1 MSQEGQGRMALVT
14 GGAGFIG
21 SHLVDGLLARGWRV
35 RVLDDLSSGHEENLA
50 AARDRIELL
59 RGDIRDTG
67 ALSRA
72 VPGADVVFHQ
82 AAIASVPRSVEEP
95 FETHDV
101 NLNGTVRLLEVAR
114 DMGVRRVV
122 FAASAAAYGEGGQL
136 PKREEMAAAPASPYA
151 LQKYAGE
158 CYCSLFSRFHGLE
171 TVSLRYFNVY
181 GPRQSPSSAYASVIP
196 LFVAACER
204 REGARINGDGEQ
216 TRDFVFVG
224 DVVQANLLAA
234 DAAGVSGTTMN
245 VASGRS
251 TSVNELL
258 ETIQEVTGVRVP
270 PKHSEAR
277 PGDVRHSRAD
287 ISRARRQLGFEPK
300 TTLLEGLRDTV
311 EHSQTHTTTQEDTE
325 R

>member
-1 MSQEGQGRMALVT
+1 MALVT

-21 SHLVDGLLARGWRV
+21 SHLVEALLEQGWRV
-35 RVLDDLSSGHEENLA
+35 RVLDDFSSGFEENLA
-50 AARDRIELL
+50 ASRERIELL
-59 RGDIRDTG
+59 RGDVRDVGVLT
-67 ALSRA
+67 RA
-72 VPGADVVFHQ
+72 VVGADVVFHQ

-101 NLNGTVRLLEVAR
+101 NLNATVRLLEASR
-114 DMGVRRVV
+114 DAGVRRVV
-122 FAASAAAYGEGGQL
+122 FAASAAIYGEGGEL
-136 PKREEMAAAPASPYA
+136 PKREGMAPAPASPYA

-158 CYCSLFSRFHGLE
+158 CYCAFFSLFHGLE
-171 TVSLRYFNVY
+171 TAALRYFNVY

-196 LFVAACER
+196 LFVRACLER
-204 REGARINGDGEQ
+204 EMARIDGDGEQ

-224 DVVQANLLAA
+224 DVVRANLLAA

-258 ETIQEVTGVRVP
+258 ETIQEITGVHVP

-287 ISRARRQLGFEPK
+287 IGRAREQLGFEPK

-311 EHSQTHTTTQEDTE
+311 ESSRNNTTQEDVQQ
-325 R
+325 

>member
-1 MSQEGQGRMALVT
+1 MALVT

-21 SHLVDGLLARGWRV
+21 SHLVEGLFQQGWRV
-35 RVLDDLSSGHEENLA
+35 RVLDDFSSGFEENLA
-50 AARDRIELL
+50 ASRDRIDLL
-59 RGDIRDTG
+59 RGDVRDPVLL
-67 ALSRA
+67 ARA
-72 VPGADVVFHQ
+72 VLGADVVFHQ

-101 NLNGTVRLLEVAR
+101 NLNGTVRLLEAAR
-114 DMGVRRVV
+114 DAGVRRVV
-122 FAASAAAYGEGGQL
+122 FAASAAIYGEGGEL
-136 PKREEMAAAPASPYA
+136 PKREEMPPAPASPYA

-158 CYCSLFSRFHGLE
+158 CYCSYFSLFHGLE
-171 TVSLRYFNVY
+171 TASLRYFNVY

-196 LFVAACER
+196 LFVRACLER
-204 REGARINGDGEQ
+204 EMARIDGDGEQ

-224 DVVQANLLAA
+224 DVVRANLLAA
-234 DAAGVSGTTMN
+234 DAAQVSGTTIN

-258 ETIQEVTGVRVP
+258 ARIQEITGVHVP

-287 ISRARRQLGFEPK
+287 IGRARERLGFEPQ
-300 TTLLEGLRDTV
+300 TTLQEGLRDTV
-311 EHSQTHTTTQEDTE
+311 EHSQSYTTEEDVQQ
-325 R
+325 